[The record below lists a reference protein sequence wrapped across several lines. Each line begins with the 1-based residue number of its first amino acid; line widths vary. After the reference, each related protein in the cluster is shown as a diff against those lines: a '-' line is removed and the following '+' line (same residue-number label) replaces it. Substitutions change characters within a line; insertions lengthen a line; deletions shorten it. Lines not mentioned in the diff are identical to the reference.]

1 LYELRYEPVA
11 GRELLALP
19 AAAARRV
26 ALAIN
31 GLSNDPRP
39 PNCAKLRGTKRDL
52 YRLRV
57 GTYRVIYEIR
67 DEVFLILVVRVARR
81 TERTYRDL

>member
-1 LYELRYEPVA
+1 MYELRYEPGA
-11 GRELLALP
+11 ERELLALP
-19 AAAARRV
+19 AATARRV

-31 GLSNDPRP
+31 GLSDDPRP

-57 GTYRVIYEIR
+57 GSYRVVYEIR
-67 DEVFLILVVRVARR
+67 DEVSLILVVRLARR